1 MAGSLDGK
9 IVLVTGAGSGIGHST
24 ACLMAQQGAR
34 VAVSDVNEGAGQET
48 LRQIRASGGEAIFV
62 AADVSRKEDVDRL
75 IAETLNA
82 FGRLD
87 CAFNNA
93 GIEGSSAPTSD
104 CADDNWHR
112 TLAVNLTGLWYC
124 LRAELLVMQR
134 QGSGAIVNMASI
146 AGLVGFDGLPAYV
159 ASKHGVVGL
168 TKTAALECAKT
179 GIRVNAVCPGVID
192 TPMVGR
198 LTDKDDAAKE
208 ALADG
213 APVDRLGR
221 PEEVAAAVV
230 WLCSDAASF
239 VTGIAM
245 PVDGGCVA
253 RLY

>member
-1 MAGSLDGK
+1 MAGSLNGK
-9 IVLVTGAGSGIGHST
+9 TVLVTGAGSGIGHCT
-24 ACLMAQQGAR
+24 ARLMAQQGAR
-34 VAVSDVNEGAGQET
+34 VAVSDVNEEAGQET
-48 LRQIRASGGEAIFV
+48 LRQIRSSGGEAIFV
-62 AADVSRKEDVDRL
+62 AADVSRKEDVDRM

-93 GIEGSSAPTSD
+93 GIEGSSAPTAACS
-104 CADDNWHR
+104 DDNWHR
-112 TLAVNLTGLWYC
+112 TLAINLTGLWYC

-134 QGSGAIVNMASI
+134 QGAGAIVNMASI
-146 AGLVGFDGLPAYV
+146 AGLVGFEGLPAYV

-179 GIRVNAVCPGVID
+179 GIRVNAICPGVID

-198 LTDKDDAAKE
+198 LANKDDVAKA

-245 PVDGGCVA
+245 PVDGGWVA
-253 RLY
+253 R